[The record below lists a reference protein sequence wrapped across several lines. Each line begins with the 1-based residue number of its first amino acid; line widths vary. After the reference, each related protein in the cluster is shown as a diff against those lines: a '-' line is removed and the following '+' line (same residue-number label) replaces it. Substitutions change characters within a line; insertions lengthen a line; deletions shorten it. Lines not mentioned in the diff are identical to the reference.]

1 MDFCAS
7 PEIPQGRVS
16 SNGSRL
22 SPSNSF
28 SISNSGV
35 AANDRYSA
43 LFAKGWV

>member
-7 PEIPQGRVS
+7 PEIPHGRVS
-16 SNGSRL
+16 SNGSNF

-28 SISNSGV
+28 RISNSGV
-35 AANDRYSA
+35 AANDKYSA